1 MFDINSHIIIKMYGS
16 FSKIIISKLKACNT
30 KQYINIW
37 HLISFMTQPS
47 HVNFSFSAN
56 RKLTFIYYIMQC
68 SKHEHKNQKFRLPKR
83 KNFIAWQYWHKDRNI
98 CNKWKVKMPANPYRQ
113 ISVKYTAYNKT
124 SFSAPLDF
132 EYVLY
137 SVWKAINTYNW
148 AVLKIPLLPIINNNE
163 KSVYF

>member
-1 MFDINSHIIIKMYGS
+1 M
-16 FSKIIISKLKACNT
+16 ISKFKACNT
-30 KQYINIW
+30 KQYINLRHFNIIFPSW
-37 HLISFMTQPS
+37 HIQVMSISL
-47 HVNFSFSAN
+47 FSSN

-98 CNKWKVKMPANPYRQ
+98 CNKWTDKTQASPYRQ

-132 EYVLY
+132 EYVLC
-137 SVWKAINTYNW
+137 SVWKAITTCNR
-148 AVLKIPLLPIINNNE
+148 AVINIPSLPIINNNE
-163 KSVYF
+163 RCVYFWNISG